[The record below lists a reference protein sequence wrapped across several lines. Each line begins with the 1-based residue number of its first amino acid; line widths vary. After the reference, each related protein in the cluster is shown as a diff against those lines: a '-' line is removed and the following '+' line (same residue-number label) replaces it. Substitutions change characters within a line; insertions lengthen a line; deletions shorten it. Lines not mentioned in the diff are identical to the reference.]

1 MYFSVEAIEE
11 NFAKLVGD
19 DERVVSVK
27 INLLPK
33 NVQVGDLVRY
43 LDNKYIID
51 ENATKIRQQRIKNK
65 LNDILGHSAIE

>member
-11 NFAKLVGD
+11 DFAKLVGD
-19 DERVVSVK
+19 DESVVSAK

-51 ENATKIRQQRIKNK
+51 KNATKIRQQRIKNK

>member
-11 NFAKLVGD
+11 DFAKLVGD